1 MRKFVFDYDKVN
13 TWVLKNVSNERQ
25 NDYYNFV
32 LDIRDGVPFK
42 YSKRKMYDVNGA
54 VFIYKTLKNEIG
66 DFIIDAPL
74 LGMPLIF
81 TFDRLGLDDD
91 NKLNTDRVIE
101 LVKFCYK
108 MEQCKYDVFSAS
120 AKFLSKTFNE

>member
-1 MRKFVFDYDKVN
+1 MKKFVFDYDKVN
-13 TWVLKNVSNERQ
+13 TWVLKNVSKERQ

-42 YSKRKMYDVNGA
+42 YTKRKMYDVNGA

-81 TFDRLGLDDD
+81 TFDRLGLYVD
-91 NKLNTDRVIE
+91 NELNADRVIE